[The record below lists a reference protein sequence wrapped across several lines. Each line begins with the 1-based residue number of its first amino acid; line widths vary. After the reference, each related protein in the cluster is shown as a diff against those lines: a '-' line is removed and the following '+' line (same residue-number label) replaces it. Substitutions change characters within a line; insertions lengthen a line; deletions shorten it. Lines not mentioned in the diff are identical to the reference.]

1 MTDSWPDTKVI
12 TTRVSQIRIL
22 EDGICLIKLDSSRH
36 DQLGPEEA
44 IEIAESI
51 EKICEG
57 KPHCILTDT
66 RGVVGQVEP
75 LAREILSSHAGFSKV
90 RKAEA
95 FLVESL
101 ANRLVANFYIR
112 FNRPKNPTKIFNHFE
127 KALNWLRAQNC

>member
-1 MTDSWPDTKVI
+1 MTGSWPDTKVI

-51 EKICEG
+51 ERICEG
-57 KPHCILTDT
+57 RPHCILTDT